1 MATIE
6 SVRVVMAAEGL
17 DDLAHVLVG
26 DHANRTDCLVVTRRD
41 DAWVSFSTDERAA
54 VVDGSVR
61 TYPSESEALED
72 FLVLLRLKK
81 LLRDLQRERDLE
93 RVERDPTSQEL
104 GDGEGLDGL
113 RAEVAR
119 RGLGDLGGV
128 IGDAVSQIPD
138 AQVIAHQ
145 DGRWTTFLRDE
156 RGVVLKRTVRLH
168 PDRDAATAVFL
179 DKLQNLAEI
188 ARLDAVIER
197 RTRVEPDEA
206 SDATDRGPR

>member
-17 DDLAHVLVG
+17 DDLAHVIDG

-41 DAWVSFSTDERAA
+41 DAWVTFSTDERAA

-93 RVERDPTSQEL
+93 RVERASMTDLESLPAHMEAEGLNRVRVAL
-104 GDGEGLDGL
+104 GDVYL
-113 RAEVAR
+113 RRPDCLAVAR
-119 RGLGDLGGV
+119 RDGV
-128 IGDAVSQIPD
+128 WSTFYVDARAAVEERSLHTFPDEVSAVADFLDRLRSQHRKLEI
-138 AQVIAHQ
+138 Q
-145 DGRWTTFLRDE
+145 DELRD
-156 RGVVLKRTVRLH
+156 
-168 PDRDAATAVFL
+168 
-179 DKLQNLAEI
+179 
-188 ARLDAVIER
+188 R
-197 RTRVEPDEA
+197 RRRAGEP
-206 SDATDRGPR
+206 S